1 LNNSGTTWGFSHCAG
16 GTSCLPFVIIFLCS
30 SYLIYHYVA
39 FLGWRNQESMWVEK
53 AFDLNDWVVL
63 SSIVVLWGI
72 FFLVP
77 KVVSK
82 QTTTLIMLYGLT
94 LSSVFDNSFAAYSLD
109 FYDIMDGPLYTV
121 MDFFVYFLY
130 PPFGYFFL
138 YFYKKFRIRSIGNIF
153 YIFLCSLIATLIEFI
168 FMKCNIFSYLNGYGL
183 KYSFCVYIVVQSGLL
198 FFCFALKNRGINM
211 DTKRG

>member
-1 LNNSGTTWGFSHCAG
+1 
-16 GTSCLPFVIIFLCS
+16 
-30 SYLIYHYVA
+30 
-39 FLGWRNQESMWVEK
+39 MWVEK

-63 SSIVVLWGI
+63 SGIVVLWGI

-109 FYDIMDGPLYTV
+109 FYNIMDGPLYTV

-153 YIFLCSLIATLIEFI
+153 YIFLCSLIATLVEFT
-168 FMKCNIFSYLNGYGL
+168 FEKSNIFSYLHGYQL
-183 KYSFCVYIVVQSGLL
+183 AYSFCVYLVVQSGLL
-198 FFCFALKNRGINM
+198 LLYFALENNRFNLHS
-211 DTKRG
+211 KRG